1 MKREKMKASVGNA
14 TRKKLADIS
23 NIPEE
28 RRFNNQNEKSERIS
42 ICSEEFVDKVQKEN
56 AALMKIIVEKNKII
70 EIAGVEIQKMRINLQ
85 KMQQQNREFA
95 KSNSQMLAE
104 LNSAKDRLKALQHEL
119 GCKIGVLKA
128 KELEAEELAK
138 QKMHQQLNDEVKPIK
153 CEEAGDSPMGKGD
166 NDRPAKIKRKP
177 QAKSLGSSTQVL
189 PQDMAENKRP
199 CVRRQS
205 ARFKHEAPQHTITT
219 TSTSQSQETESE
231 ETYFEAE
238 DKCPPMVNLVE
249 QNGSDL
255 ESNPALRYEP
265 VEFGRS
271 SLSRP
276 LRHAAKKV
284 QSYKEVP
291 LNIKM
296 RRPV

>member
-1 MKREKMKASVGNA
+1 MKASLGNA

-28 RRFNNQNEKSERIS
+28 MRFTNQNEKSERIS
-42 ICSEEFVDKVQKEN
+42 ICSKEFVGKVQKEN
-56 AALMKIIVEKNKII
+56 AALMKITAEKNKII

-85 KMQQQNREFA
+85 KMQQQNHELA
-95 KSNSQMLAE
+95 LSNSQMLAE

-119 GCKIGVLKA
+119 GCKNGVLKA
-128 KELEAEELAK
+128 KELEAEEIAK
-138 QKMHQQLNDEVKPIK
+138 QKICQQLNDEVKPIK
-153 CEEAGDSPMGKGD
+153 CEEAGHSSLGNGD
-166 NDRPAKIKRKP
+166 NDKPAKIKRKP
-177 QAKSLGSSTQVL
+177 QAKSLDSSTQV
-189 PQDMAENKRP
+189 PSQDTAENKRP

-205 ARFKHEAPQHTITT
+205 ARFKREAPQHTTTT
-219 TSTSQSQETESE
+219 TSTSQSQATKHDED
-231 ETYFEAE
+231 YLEAE
-238 DKCPPMVNLVE
+238 DKCPPMVILIQ
-249 QNGSDL
+249 QNDSDL
-255 ESNPALRYEP
+255 ESNPTLRFESI
-265 VEFGRS
+265 EFGRS

>member
-1 MKREKMKASVGNA
+1 MKDSLGNA

-28 RRFNNQNEKSERIS
+28 MRFNNRNEKSERIS
-42 ICSEEFVDKVQKEN
+42 ICSKEFVDKVQQEN

-70 EIAGVEIQKMRINLQ
+70 EIAGAEIQKMRINLQ
-85 KMQQQNREFA
+85 KMQQRNHELAQ
-95 KSNSQMLAE
+95 SNSQMLAD

-119 GCKIGVLKA
+119 ACKNGVLKA
-128 KELEAEELAK
+128 KELEAEEIAK
-138 QKMHQQLNDEVKPIK
+138 QKMRQEWNDEVKPIK
-153 CEEAGDSPMGKGD
+153 CEEAGDSSLGNGD
-166 NDRPAKIKRKP
+166 NDGPAKIKRKP
-177 QAKSLGSSTQVL
+177 QAKSLGSSMLVP
-189 PQDMAENKRP
+189 PQDTAENKRP

-205 ARFKHEAPQHTITT
+205 ARFKRETPQHTTTTT
-219 TSTSQSQETESE
+219 TSTSQSQATKPDED
-231 ETYFEAE
+231 YFEAE
-238 DKCPPMVNLVE
+238 DKCPPMVNLVQ
-249 QNGSDL
+249 QNGCDL
-255 ESNPALRYEP
+255 ESNPALRFEAT
-265 VEFGRS
+265 EFGRS

>member
-1 MKREKMKASVGNA
+1 
-14 TRKKLADIS
+14 
-23 NIPEE
+23 
-28 RRFNNQNEKSERIS
+28 
-42 ICSEEFVDKVQKEN
+42 
-56 AALMKIIVEKNKII
+56 
-70 EIAGVEIQKMRINLQ
+70 
-85 KMQQQNREFA
+85 
-95 KSNSQMLAE
+95 
-104 LNSAKDRLKALQHEL
+104 
-119 GCKIGVLKA
+119 
-128 KELEAEELAK
+128 
-138 QKMHQQLNDEVKPIK
+138 
-153 CEEAGDSPMGKGD
+153 
-166 NDRPAKIKRKP
+166 
-177 QAKSLGSSTQVL
+177 
-189 PQDMAENKRP
+189 MAENKRP